1 NKNQDLNR
9 QMQMQLMQMQGQN
22 QLALSKQNFDQS
34 LSLKGLTSTSSQAG
48 NNQIGP
54 TTGLNEPDRG
64 TVTFTPGGSLS
75 DEARGM
81 TTGNDIHGLT
91 ADTSSSRVLNFTT
104 NNALL
109 SRALTTNDDPD
120 TKDRII
126 AAQTEDESDD
136 SSNGAPSTPSV
147 PQPGTSASTQ

>member
-1 NKNQDLNR
+1 NKFAIKAAIAGASFQMAGWATAASAAGGLFSGMASGMQNSINWDNYNKNQDLNR

-48 NNQIGP
+48 NNQIRP
-54 TTGLNEPDRG
+54 TLGLQQTDRG
-64 TVTFTPGGSLS
+64 TVGFTSGGTLS

-91 ADTSSSRVLNFTT
+91 ADTSSSRVLNSTT
-104 NNALL
+104 NNA
-109 SRALTTNDDPD
+109 
-120 TKDRII
+120 
-126 AAQTEDESDD
+126 
-136 SSNGAPSTPSV
+136 
-147 PQPGTSASTQ
+147 